1 MNTEKLTTIARPYA
15 LAAFEVALEKQDL
28 SAWSAVL
35 DMGAIVV
42 NDPDMH
48 ALLRNP
54 RVSQK
59 EVLGIFFDILGSNL
73 NEERKNF
80 FHLLASYERLD
91 ALPEMAKLYASH
103 REQHDKTVTVELISA
118 VPLSDAY
125 QEKIR
130 QALTLRLKRKVFL
143 VLSQDE
149 SLIGGAMIR
158 AGDLVIDGS
167 IRGKLNRLIEFI

>member
-28 SAWSAVL
+28 SAWG
-35 DMGAIVV
+35 DMFEAGAIVV
-42 NDPDMH
+42 NDPQMR
-48 ALLRNP
+48 ALLHNP
-54 RVSQK
+54 QISQK
-59 EVLGIFFDILGSNL
+59 ELLDLFYDILGKNL

-80 FHLLASYERLD
+80 LHLLASYERLD
-91 ALPEMAKLYASH
+91 ALPEMAKLYAAH

-118 VPLSDAY
+118 APLSDAY
-125 QEKIR
+125 QQKLS
-130 QALTLRLKRKVFL
+130 QALTQRLKRKV
-143 VLSQDE
+143 SIEAIQDA

-167 IRGKLNRLIEFI
+167 VRGKLNRLIEFI